1 MSVTEKLMAPGQ
13 FSVQLDKTKVPNSI
27 INQIDAW
34 GHIIIV
40 PADVNVQEFNDSSLL
55 DQSDY
60 TGIVYSLEIGDEQN
74 VVITGQGLIAYLG
87 DGDSRGMPIAETGGP
102 TGVRSY
108 SNTTLE
114 NVLDTTGTPKGLL
127 RDESGNQGPIRKGN
141 ITDPGSN
148 YTGKHYTES
157 ALKAIKYVCQ
167 DLGVEFK
174 VNQKGFLDA
183 GPVGNLF
190 AGHTSDPTSII
201 VRGQT
206 GEDPNITG
214 LTTSSLVAQFDASE
228 FVNKVELVASKYG
241 AEANYGAA
249 TASTNPYKDLFGSA
263 LKRTQYV
270 SDPQTP
276 NTSRNARATAYL
288 NELNLVKKTLNVSLD
303 EYDISG
309 DFEVGDKIFI
319 FDPDIGFV
327 DTEADR
333 LADSRSSLFET
344 VYQGRILN
352 PTKIRILGITW
363 PIKSGYG
370 VFYRK
375 SNGTYLELTD
385 YLLYETGDVQLE
397 VGDVAPAISE
407 SLGFSGY
414 TLDQVGTNDKTVPNA
429 PSNLTQVAGT
439 YTDGNGVSKAFI
451 KLSWTQPT
459 NSDGSTIIDGSLY
472 RVRYKAKA
480 DSLSNNITDSTGTQV
495 TDYQFQSVTFGTTE
509 FVIYDLSPNTF
520 YEVGVQTIDQ
530 SGFNSSFTTIS
541 SVQTPRDGSAPNKPA
556 GFSTIASNPL
566 RVQFIHK
573 LGQAKNDA
581 GNAVSPVVD
590 FTLAK
595 DIDHL
600 NIYASTTSGFNL
612 AYNSTTKKVVNS
624 SFKIGELKASHAH
637 ITNGIPTIGYID
649 LDNATTH
656 FFRLTAVDSSGNES
670 EPSDEQ
676 SGNADLVDTA
686 HIANLAVTEALIAN
700 AAITNAKIATAAIG
714 TANIQDAA
722 ITNAKINDLNATKIN
737 AGTISADRIASGSI
751 DTSKLNFTPLS
762 SSNVVASINA
772 STEGLTINANR
783 VNFSNVVTIG
793 SALDIGGSDS
803 TSFHVDSDGN
813 MFLGAGTLGAA
824 PFKVTNAGVVTATSY
839 TLTGGNINTATVT
852 NPAITLSK
860 NTGSDVPT
868 TASSDRLKIGDTVLF
883 NRDISGTNYLTTTK
897 SLLVLP
903 DGDEDNPSI
912 AIDGQYGRLGFF
924 VDQPLPGSLVSRMQL
939 TNGDDNVASW
949 STADDSFSVPNKLT
963 LGGTLQAG
971 GGTGN
976 SGQVL
981 ASTGNGVEW
990 ISTSGHSHGN
1000 LSFPNSGTVLST
1012 NNHNHSGLA
1021 TENFVNTRGF
1031 GFGNSNLTNANVD
1044 TSHGTHGG
1052 GLGNSHVNSSN
1063 AHGISNITGLQ
1074 LALNAKKGVNANATP
1089 NSHGNERHTS
1099 TFVTAFHN
1107 HINAH
1112 AHDDRMLK
1120 VNANNVPGIN
1130 VVRRMNPVTA
1140 NFTNT
1145 YGDVLETYTGS
1156 VPEVRQDRYRLTY
1169 QDVKQA
1175 FIDDGLDP
1183 TNIGY
1188 FVEDLDYVQDEA
1200 KADLPEGEKM
1210 KGLMDGELEPV
1221 LVKSIQDLYDMIELL
1236 QARVDELE
1244 GA

>member
-34 GHIIIV
+34 GHIVIV

-87 DGDSRGMPIAETGGP
+87 DSDSRGMPIAETGGP

-108 SNTTLE
+108 TNTTLE

-167 DLGVEFK
+167 ELGVEFK
-174 VNQKGFLDA
+174 VNQKGLLDA

-241 AEANYGAA
+241 AEANYGSAS
-249 TASTNPYKDLFGSA
+249 ASTNPYKDLFGSA

-276 NTSRNARATAYL
+276 NTSKNTRATAYL

-397 VGDVAPAISE
+397 VGDVAPTISE

-459 NSDGSTIIDGSLY
+459 NSDGSTIIDGSIY

-612 AYNSTTKKVVNS
+612 AYNSTTKKVTNS

-813 MFLGAGTLGAA
+813 MFLGAGTIGAA
-824 PFKVTNAGVVTATSY
+824 PFKVTNAGVVTATNY

-860 NTGSDVPT
+860 NTASDVPT

-883 NRDISGTNYLTTTK
+883 NRDISSTNYLATTK
-897 SLLVLP
+897 SFLVLP

-912 AIDGQYGRLGFF
+912 AIQGTNATMGFF
-924 VDQPLPGSLVSRMQL
+924 VNDPLSGVTQMQL

-971 GGTGN
+971 GGTGT

-990 ISTSGHSHGN
+990 ISTSGHTHSGIT
-1000 LSFPNSGTVLST
+1000 FPNSGT
-1012 NNHNHSGLA
+1012 LA
-1021 TENFVNTRGF
+1021 TQNYVNSRGF
-1031 GFGNSNLTNANVD
+1031 TSNTGNSNLTNNNIDANAHTHNNIGNHNHNFGND
-1044 TSHGTHGG
+1044 ITGFSNSNHNHPGSFMPSTHGLNINPHGITGNNHNHGTPNNSNDFIAHLNLYHGGSDERLKEDITDTTFGLDYINQLRPVDFKFTRESADNIFSDDDDPYKAKYLETKHGFIAQEVRATTVANHSSDDAFG
-1052 GLGNSHVNSSN
+1052 GLGYKN
-1063 AHGISNITGLQ
+1063 ADENDLYDDIQTLDLQ
-1074 LALNAKKGVNANATP
+1074 
-1089 NSHGNERHTS
+1089 
-1099 TFVTAFHN
+1099 
-1107 HINAH
+1107 
-1112 AHDDRMLK
+1112 
-1120 VNANNVPGIN
+1120 
-1130 VVRRMNPVTA
+1130 
-1140 NFTNT
+1140 
-1145 YGDVLETYTGS
+1145 
-1156 VPEVRQDRYRLTY
+1156 Q
-1169 QDVKQA
+1169 
-1175 FIDDGLDP
+1175 FIGP
-1183 TNIGY
+1183 
-1188 FVEDLDYVQDEA
+1188 
-1200 KADLPEGEKM
+1200 
-1210 KGLMDGELEPV
+1210 
-1221 LVKSIQDLYDMIELL
+1221 LVKSVQQLSAKIEVL

-1244 GA
+1244 G

>member
-34 GHIIIV
+34 GHIVIV

-74 VVITGQGLIAYLG
+74 VVITGQGLVAYLG
-87 DGDSRGMPIAETGGP
+87 DSDSRGMPIAETGGP

-108 SNTTLE
+108 TNTTLE

-141 ITDPGSN
+141 ITDPGAN

-167 DLGVEFK
+167 ELGVEFK
-174 VNQKGFLDA
+174 VNQKGLLDA

-241 AEANYGAA
+241 AEANYGSA
-249 TASTNPYKDLFGSA
+249 TASSNPYKDLFGTA

-276 NTSRNARATAYL
+276 NTSKNTRATAYL

-363 PIKSGYG
+363 PIKNGYG

-385 YLLYETGDVQLE
+385 YLLFETGDVQLE
-397 VGDVAPAISE
+397 VGDVAPTISE

-459 NSDGSTIIDGSLY
+459 NSDGSTIIDGSIY
-472 RVRYKAKA
+472 RIRFKAKA

-530 SGFNSSFTTIS
+530 SGFDSSFTTIS

-751 DTSKLNFTPLS
+751 DTSKLNFTPVS
-762 SSNVVASINA
+762 GSNVVATINA
-772 STEGLTINANR
+772 SSEGITIDADTLDLSG
-783 VNFSNVVTIG
+783 VLNVGDAIN
-793 SALDIGGSDS
+793 IGGSDS

-860 NTGSDVPT
+860 NTASDVPT

-897 SLLVLP
+897 SFLVLP

-912 AIDGQYGRLGFF
+912 AIQGTNATMGFF
-924 VDQPLPGSLVSRMQL
+924 VNDPLSGVTQMQL
-939 TNGDDNVASW
+939 TNGDENVASW

-981 ASTGNGVEW
+981 ASTGSGVEW

-1012 NNHNHSGLA
+1012 NNHNHSG
-1021 TENFVNTRGF
+1021 F
-1031 GFGNSNLTNANVD
+1031 LTNNNHSHINVL
-1044 TSHGTHGG
+1044 TNNNH
-1052 GLGNSHVNSSN
+1052 
-1063 AHGISNITGLQ
+1063 
-1074 LALNAKKGVNANATP
+1074 
-1089 NSHGNERHTS
+1089 SHGNTI
-1099 TFVTAFHN
+1099 TPNNHN
-1107 HINAH
+1107 HNFNADITGFNH
-1112 AHDDRMLK
+1112 TNEVGHH
-1120 VNANNVPGIN
+1120 
-1130 VVRRMNPVTA
+1130 TH
-1140 NFTNT
+1140 NFTVAEDPHGNSEHNASFAT
-1145 YGDVLETYTGS
+1145 NAQVNSAIAVHNAVHHSDIRLKEDVQPITLGLDFVETLKPVDYKWKSSYLDSSIEDNNIENSWKKNRIDVLSNVQQGFIAQDLQKAVYDYTGS
-1156 VPEVRQDRYRLTY
+1156 NNALGAVYKKNYTDKEQRDY
-1169 QDVKQA
+1169 K
-1175 FIDDGLDP
+1175 DD
-1183 TNIGY
+1183 
-1188 FVEDLDYVQDEA
+1188 
-1200 KADLPEGEKM
+1200 
-1210 KGLMDGELEPV
+1210 ELGHVDMQQLVPV
-1221 LVKSIQDLYDMIELL
+1221 LVKSIQQLSAKIKVLEA
-1236 QARVDELE
+1236 QVDEL
-1244 GA
+1244 GGV

>member
-34 GHIIIV
+34 GHIVIV

-74 VVITGQGLIAYLG
+74 VVITGQGLVAYLG
-87 DGDSRGMPIAETGGP
+87 DSDSRGMPIAETGGP

-108 SNTTLE
+108 TNTTLE

-141 ITDPGSN
+141 ITDPGAN

-167 DLGVEFK
+167 ELGVEFK
-174 VNQKGFLDA
+174 VNQKGLLDA

-241 AEANYGAA
+241 AEANYGSA
-249 TASTNPYKDLFGSA
+249 TASSNPYKDLFGTA

-276 NTSRNARATAYL
+276 NTSKNTRATAYL

-363 PIKSGYG
+363 PIKNGYG

-385 YLLYETGDVQLE
+385 YLLFETGDVQLE
-397 VGDVAPAISE
+397 VGDVAPTISE

-459 NSDGSTIIDGSLY
+459 NSDGSTIIDGSIY
-472 RVRYKAKA
+472 RIRFKAKA

-530 SGFNSSFTTIS
+530 SGFDSSFTTIS

-751 DTSKLNFTPLS
+751 DTSKLNFTPVS
-762 SSNVVASINA
+762 GSNVVATINA
-772 STEGLTINANR
+772 SSEGITIDADTLDLSG
-783 VNFSNVVTIG
+783 VLNVGDAIN
-793 SALDIGGSDS
+793 IGGSDS

-860 NTGSDVPT
+860 NTASDVPT

-897 SLLVLP
+897 SFLVLP

-912 AIDGQYGRLGFF
+912 AIQGTNATMGFF
-924 VDQPLPGSLVSRMQL
+924 VNDPLSGVTQMQL

-981 ASTGNGVEW
+981 ASTGSGVEW

-1012 NNHNHSGLA
+1012 NNHNHSG
-1021 TENFVNTRGF
+1021 F
-1031 GFGNSNLTNANVD
+1031 LTNNNHSHINVL
-1044 TSHGTHGG
+1044 TNNNH
-1052 GLGNSHVNSSN
+1052 
-1063 AHGISNITGLQ
+1063 
-1074 LALNAKKGVNANATP
+1074 
-1089 NSHGNERHTS
+1089 SHGNTI
-1099 TFVTAFHN
+1099 TPNNHN
-1107 HINAH
+1107 HNFNADITGFNH
-1112 AHDDRMLK
+1112 TNEVGHH
-1120 VNANNVPGIN
+1120 
-1130 VVRRMNPVTA
+1130 TH
-1140 NFTNT
+1140 NFTVAEDPHGNSEHNASFAT
-1145 YGDVLETYTGS
+1145 NAQVNSAIAVHNAVHHSDIRLKEDVQPITLGLDFVETLKPVDYKWKSSYLDSSIEDNNIENSWKKNRIDVLSNVQQGFIAQDLQKAVYDYTGS
-1156 VPEVRQDRYRLTY
+1156 NNALGAVYKKNYTDKEQRDY
-1169 QDVKQA
+1169 K
-1175 FIDDGLDP
+1175 DD
-1183 TNIGY
+1183 
-1188 FVEDLDYVQDEA
+1188 
-1200 KADLPEGEKM
+1200 
-1210 KGLMDGELEPV
+1210 ELGHVDMQQLVPV
-1221 LVKSIQDLYDMIELL
+1221 LVKSIQQLSAKIKVLEA
-1236 QARVDELE
+1236 QVDEL
-1244 GA
+1244 GGV

>member
-34 GHIIIV
+34 GHIVIV

-74 VVITGQGLIAYLG
+74 VVITGQGLVAYLG
-87 DGDSRGMPIAETGGP
+87 DSDSRGMPIAETGGP

-108 SNTTLE
+108 TNTTLE

-141 ITDPGSN
+141 ITDPGAN

-167 DLGVEFK
+167 ELGVEFK
-174 VNQKGFLDA
+174 VNQKGLLDA

-241 AEANYGAA
+241 AEANYGSA
-249 TASTNPYKDLFGSA
+249 TASSNPYKDLFGTA

-276 NTSRNARATAYL
+276 NTSKNTRATAYL

-363 PIKSGYG
+363 PIKNGYG

-385 YLLYETGDVQLE
+385 YLLFETGDVQLE
-397 VGDVAPAISE
+397 VGDVAPTISE

-459 NSDGSTIIDGSLY
+459 NSDGSTIIDGSIY
-472 RVRYKAKA
+472 RIRFKAKA

-530 SGFNSSFTTIS
+530 SGFDSSFTTIS

-722 ITNAKINDLNATKIN
+722 ITNAKINDLNATKIT

-751 DTSKLNFTPLS
+751 DTSKLNFTPVS
-762 SSNVVASINA
+762 GSNVVATINA
-772 STEGLTINANR
+772 SSEGITIDADTLDLSG
-783 VNFSNVVTIG
+783 VLNVGDAIN
-793 SALDIGGSDS
+793 IGGSDS

-860 NTGSDVPT
+860 NTASDVPT

-897 SLLVLP
+897 SFLVLP

-912 AIDGQYGRLGFF
+912 AIQGTNATMGFF
-924 VDQPLPGSLVSRMQL
+924 VNDPLSGVTQMQL

-981 ASTGNGVEW
+981 ASTGSGVEW

-1012 NNHNHSGLA
+1012 NNHNHSG
-1021 TENFVNTRGF
+1021 F
-1031 GFGNSNLTNANVD
+1031 LTNNNHSHINVL
-1044 TSHGTHGG
+1044 TNNNH
-1052 GLGNSHVNSSN
+1052 
-1063 AHGISNITGLQ
+1063 
-1074 LALNAKKGVNANATP
+1074 
-1089 NSHGNERHTS
+1089 SHGNTI
-1099 TFVTAFHN
+1099 TPNNHN
-1107 HINAH
+1107 HNFNADITGFNH
-1112 AHDDRMLK
+1112 TNEVGHH
-1120 VNANNVPGIN
+1120 
-1130 VVRRMNPVTA
+1130 TH
-1140 NFTNT
+1140 NFTVAEDPHGNSEHNASFAT
-1145 YGDVLETYTGS
+1145 NAQVNSAIAVHNAVHHSDIRLKEDVQPITLGLDFVETLKPVDYKWKSSYLDSSIEDNNIENSWKKNRIDVLSNVQQGFIAQDLQKAVYDYTGS
-1156 VPEVRQDRYRLTY
+1156 NNALGAVYKKNYTDKEQRDY
-1169 QDVKQA
+1169 K
-1175 FIDDGLDP
+1175 DD
-1183 TNIGY
+1183 
-1188 FVEDLDYVQDEA
+1188 
-1200 KADLPEGEKM
+1200 
-1210 KGLMDGELEPV
+1210 ELGHVDMQQLVPV
-1221 LVKSIQDLYDMIELL
+1221 LVKSIQQLSAKIKVLEA
-1236 QARVDELE
+1236 QVDEL
-1244 GA
+1244 GGV

>member
-34 GHIIIV
+34 GHIVIV

-74 VVITGQGLIAYLG
+74 VVITGQGLVAYLG
-87 DGDSRGMPIAETGGP
+87 DSDSRGMPIAETGGP

-108 SNTTLE
+108 TNTTLE

-141 ITDPGSN
+141 ITDPGAN

-167 DLGVEFK
+167 ELGVEFK
-174 VNQKGFLDA
+174 VNQKGLLDA

-241 AEANYGAA
+241 AEANYGSA
-249 TASTNPYKDLFGSA
+249 TASSNPYKDLFGTA

-276 NTSRNARATAYL
+276 NTSKNTRATAYL

-319 FDPDIGFV
+319 FDLDIGFV

-363 PIKSGYG
+363 PIKNGYG

-385 YLLYETGDVQLE
+385 YLLFETGDVQLE
-397 VGDVAPAISE
+397 VGDVAPTISE

-459 NSDGSTIIDGSLY
+459 NSDGSTIIDGSIY
-472 RVRYKAKA
+472 RIRFKAKA

-530 SGFNSSFTTIS
+530 SGFDSSFTTIS

-751 DTSKLNFTPLS
+751 DTSKLNFTPVS
-762 SSNVVASINA
+762 GSNVVATINA
-772 STEGLTINANR
+772 SSEGITIDADTLDLSG
-783 VNFSNVVTIG
+783 VLNVGDAIN
-793 SALDIGGSDS
+793 IGGSDS

-860 NTGSDVPT
+860 NTASDVPT

-897 SLLVLP
+897 SFLVLP

-912 AIDGQYGRLGFF
+912 AIQGTNATMGFF
-924 VDQPLPGSLVSRMQL
+924 VNDPLSGVTQMQL

-981 ASTGNGVEW
+981 ASTGSGVEW

-1012 NNHNHSGLA
+1012 NNHNHSG
-1021 TENFVNTRGF
+1021 F
-1031 GFGNSNLTNANVD
+1031 LTNNNHSHINVL
-1044 TSHGTHGG
+1044 TNNNH
-1052 GLGNSHVNSSN
+1052 
-1063 AHGISNITGLQ
+1063 
-1074 LALNAKKGVNANATP
+1074 
-1089 NSHGNERHTS
+1089 SHGNTI
-1099 TFVTAFHN
+1099 TPNNHN
-1107 HINAH
+1107 HNFNADITGFNH
-1112 AHDDRMLK
+1112 TNEVGHH
-1120 VNANNVPGIN
+1120 
-1130 VVRRMNPVTA
+1130 TH
-1140 NFTNT
+1140 NFTVAEDPHGNSEHNASFAT
-1145 YGDVLETYTGS
+1145 NAQVNSAIAVHNAVHHSDIRLKEDVQPITLGLDFVETLKPVDYKWKSSYLDSSIEDNNIENSWKKNRIDVLSNVQQGFIAQDLQKAVYDYTGS
-1156 VPEVRQDRYRLTY
+1156 NNALGAVYKKNYTDKEQRDY
-1169 QDVKQA
+1169 K
-1175 FIDDGLDP
+1175 DD
-1183 TNIGY
+1183 
-1188 FVEDLDYVQDEA
+1188 
-1200 KADLPEGEKM
+1200 
-1210 KGLMDGELEPV
+1210 ELGHVDMQQLVPV
-1221 LVKSIQDLYDMIELL
+1221 LVKSIQQLSAKIKVLEA
-1236 QARVDELE
+1236 QVDEL
-1244 GA
+1244 GGV

>member
-34 GHIIIV
+34 GHIVIV

-87 DGDSRGMPIAETGGP
+87 DSDSRGMPIAETGGP

-108 SNTTLE
+108 TNTTLE

-167 DLGVEFK
+167 ELGVEFK
-174 VNQKGFLDA
+174 VNQKGLLDA

-241 AEANYGAA
+241 AEANYGSAS
-249 TASTNPYKDLFGSA
+249 ASTNPYKDLFGSA

-276 NTSRNARATAYL
+276 NTSKNTRATAYL

-397 VGDVAPAISE
+397 VGDVAPTISE

-459 NSDGSTIIDGSLY
+459 NSDGSTIIDGSIY

-793 SALDIGGSDS
+793 SALDIGSGS
-803 TSFHVDSDGN
+803 TSFHVDSSGN
-813 MFLGAGTLGAA
+813 MFLGATTLGSA
-824 PFKVTNAGVVTATSY
+824 PFKVTNAGVVTATNY
-839 TLTGGNINTATVT
+839 TLTGGTLNTTTVT
-852 NPAITLSK
+852 DPAITLSK
-860 NTGSDVPT
+860 NTGSNVPT
-868 TASSDRLKIGDTVLF
+868 TAASDRLKIGDTVLF
-883 NRDISGTNYLTTTK
+883 NRDTGGTNYLTTTK
-897 SLLVLP
+897 SFLVLP

-912 AIDGQYGRLGFF
+912 AIQGTNARMGFF
-924 VDQPLPGSLVSRMQL
+924 VNDPLSGITQMQL

-1012 NNHNHSGLA
+1012 SNHNHSGLA
-1021 TENFVNTRGF
+1021 TENYVNTRGF
-1031 GFGNSNLTNANVD
+1031 GTSNLTNANVD
-1044 TSHGTHGG
+1044 TSHGGHHNHSGTVLTTSNH
-1052 GLGNSHVNSSN
+1052 SHN
-1063 AHGISNITGLQ
+1063 
-1074 LALNAKKGVNANATP
+1074 VNAI
-1089 NSHGNERHTS
+1089 HT
-1099 TFVTAFHN
+1099 H
-1107 HINAH
+1107 
-1112 AHDDRMLK
+1112 
-1120 VNANNVPGIN
+1120 
-1130 VVRRMNPVTA
+1130 
-1140 NFTNT
+1140 NFTLAEDPHDNNEHIGT
-1145 YGDVLETYTGS
+1145 FATESFVNNKIAVHNAIHHSDRRLKQNIKPISLGLDFLETIEPINFEWKQEYLDDTLEKYYIEDSLRKNKKEVLSNTQQGFIAQDLQKAVFDFTGS
-1156 VPEVRQDRYRLTY
+1156 NNALGAVYKKNFSDKEQRKYADNEL
-1169 QDVKQA
+1169 
-1175 FIDDGLDP
+1175 GH
-1183 TNIGY
+1183 
-1188 FVEDLDYVQDEA
+1188 VEN
-1200 KADLPEGEKM
+1200 EK
-1210 KGLMDGELEPV
+1210 LIPV
-1221 LVKSIQDLYDMIELL
+1221 LVKAVQQLSAKIKVLEAQ
-1236 QARVDELE
+1236 VDEL
-1244 GA
+1244 GGI